1 LPIVLRAFSNPE
13 LTRAMTTTHHAAGPA
28 NQPATPGL
36 FVSVVLFRL
45 HGGELEVNL
54 VGEPQRTLPAGPP
67 GPDESLDTAARRIV
81 RQVLHTNE
89 EYMEQLYTFSPANEA
104 QRTVII
110 SYLALLQPQDDA
122 CDVSEGLWRGVLGV
136 NLANEADQA
145 VLDYALI
152 RLRAKLGY
160 TNIAFHLL
168 PEMFTLSELQR
179 AYESILLHPVDKRNF
194 RRRILASGILSQTDE
209 KRRDGSHRP
218 AALYRFAS
226 REDHTTYLTP
236 PQPGTNASPRQESSR

>member
-1 LPIVLRAFSNPE
+1 
-13 LTRAMTTTHHAAGPA
+13 
-28 NQPATPGL
+28 
-36 FVSVVLFRL
+36 
-45 HGGELEVNL
+45 
-54 VGEPQRTLPAGPP
+54 
-67 GPDESLDTAARRIV
+67 V
-81 RQVLHTNE
+81 REVLHTNE

-104 QRTVII
+104 QREVVI
-110 SYLALLQPQDDA
+110 SYLALLQPMDDA
-122 CDVSEGLWRGVLGV
+122 LDNADGYWRRVADARLG
-136 NLANEADQA
+136 NEVDQA
-145 VLDYALI
+145 VIAYALI

-179 AYESILLHPVDKRNF
+179 AYENILQHAVDKRNF
-194 RRRILASGILSQTDE
+194 RRRILASGILSQTDQ

-236 PQPGTNASPRQESSR
+236 PQPGNPSPNLQESPR

>member
-1 LPIVLRAFSNPE
+1 
-13 LTRAMTTTHHAAGPA
+13 MTTSLHDPGFRHHPA
-28 NQPATPGL
+28 SPGL
-36 FVSVVLFRL
+36 SVSVVLFRL
-45 HGGELEVNL
+45 HDGQLEVNL
-54 VGEPQRTLPAGPP
+54 SGDPEPGLPAGLP

-89 EYMEQLYTFSPANEA
+89 EYMEQLYTFSPANAGE
-104 QRTVII
+104 REVVI
-110 SYLALLQPQDDA
+110 SYLALLQPQDTAHSAADGIWRR
-122 CDVSEGLWRGVLGV
+122 VSQVK
-136 NLANEADQA
+136 LANEVDQA
-145 VLDYALI
+145 VIDYALV

-179 AYESILLHPVDKRNF
+179 AYENILQHAVDKRNF
-194 RRRILASGILSQTDE
+194 RRRILASGILSQTDQ

-236 PQPGTNASPRQESSR
+236 PQPGNANPTPQESPR

>member
-1 LPIVLRAFSNPE
+1 
-13 LTRAMTTTHHAAGPA
+13 
-28 NQPATPGL
+28 
-36 FVSVVLFRL
+36 
-45 HGGELEVNL
+45 
-54 VGEPQRTLPAGPP
+54 
-67 GPDESLDTAARRIV
+67 
-81 RQVLHTNE
+81 
-89 EYMEQLYTFSPANEA
+89 
-104 QRTVII
+104 
-110 SYLALLQPQDDA
+110 LLQPQDDA
-122 CDVSEGLWRGVLGV
+122 CDVSEGVWRGVLGV

-236 PQPGTNASPRQESSR
+236 PQPGTSASPRQESSR